1 MTSGPA
7 QDAQNQDRHRIVGKA
22 AGMFARVLRWAK
34 NVREY
39 FSGRGGWYWIPVG
52 FVGACSTAASSIVFM
67 GAIITG
73 RQEDRLELTIFLYNS
88 AVIVMAGPIALMI
101 RIIDSA
107 RAWVD
112 PNFTQPPAWD

>member
-1 MTSGPA
+1 
-7 QDAQNQDRHRIVGKA
+7 
-22 AGMFARVLRWAK
+22 MFARVPRWAK

-73 RQEDRLELTIFLYNS
+73 RQEDRLELTIFLYIS

-101 RIIDSA
+101 RIIDSV
-107 RAWVD
+107 REWVD
-112 PNFTQPPAWD
+112 PNFTQPPAGD